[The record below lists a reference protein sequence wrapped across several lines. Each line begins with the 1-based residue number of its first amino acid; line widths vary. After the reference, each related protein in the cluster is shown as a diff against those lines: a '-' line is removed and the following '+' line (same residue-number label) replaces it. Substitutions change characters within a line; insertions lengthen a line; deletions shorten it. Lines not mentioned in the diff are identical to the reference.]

1 MRYAKLLTVYN
12 MVHNYPQFWGQ
23 CIRPFISFRKA
34 VCSVNDKVINSY
46 NYEKYKVRQ
55 LRLKPVNVEKKFK
68 RRKWDKMRSGHN
80 SLHLIN
86 WKKESLDILI

>member
-23 CIRPFISFRKA
+23 CIRPFISFRKD

-46 NYEKYKVRQ
+46 NYEKYKVTSSETKTCECR
-55 LRLKPVNVEKKFK
+55 KKVQK
-68 RRKWDKMRSGHN
+68 KKMRQDEK
-80 SLHLIN
+80 
-86 WKKESLDILI
+86 WT